1 MKTHSRFAR
10 LLTVAALTTGLTSVA
25 AAQDA
30 EPQAQAAA
38 AQAPAAAPAVERQD
52 PNAGSIRVLVL
63 DQTGAAIVGAAV
75 SVVPANAQSGAE
87 AKTTLANDQG
97 EAILANLA
105 PGRYVIQVESVGFET
120 TQITDVNVRRGR
132 RESRDVQ
139 LPIAGYV
146 EEVEVTRDRTDQNIT
161 DNFSSALTADQIDAL
176 PDDEEEMAEQ
186 LQQMAGPGAVLRVNG
201 FSGGRLPPKS
211 QIAEIRF
218 RFDPYSAENHEAG
231 FPRVDIRTRPGNG
244 QWRNNAS
251 LTFRD
256 ESLNARNAFATDKP
270 SEQARR
276 YQYSM
281 DGPIKK
287 GKTSFSFN
295 VGGMDS
301 FDTETIRT
309 RNVDGTQF
317 DGVASPKTD
326 RVNFNARVEH
336 AINKN
341 QMLRV
346 EYSRNANDQSQLGVG
361 GFELFERAYDR
372 ETRGNEFRVS
382 TSGPIFRKMRNEVR
396 LEVDWNE
403 SVSNSLSDAVT
414 LRVQDAFTSGGAQ
427 VAGGRRSKTI
437 EFADNLDF
445 ALGKKHALRAGI
457 LVEGG
462 SYRSDET
469 RNFNGTY
476 TFSSAEAFAA
486 GLPLQF
492 SQRIGDPLVEYKS
505 FQFGAYLQDDFRVQ
519 KNLMVS
525 YGIRYEA
532 QTHLGD
538 NVNLSP
544 RVSFAWTPFKSGT
557 TTVRGGFGVFNEW
570 YEDSL
575 YEQALRLDGVR
586 QLDLIVRNP
595 TYPSADVTG
604 GTPLPPSVTRI
615 ASDLVMPQITRA
627 SFGVE
632 HAFASWAQF
641 RSNYYIQRTS
651 DEFRAVNLNA
661 PVNGV
666 RPFPTIGKITYVDAI
681 GEAKSQGIDLSMNLN
696 YAPKRIFGTINYR
709 LAKAM
714 NDGDSATSLP
724 MNGGDLAA
732 EWGPSRGDVRH
743 RIFGAAG
750 LWLPLEPEHALR
762 VGHAVQH
769 HHRLRR
775 QRRQRH
781 QRPPARRRPQQRP
794 RRRPAQC
801 RPPPQLAEE
810 HRSAAGRRAGARR
823 PGRRTGHRPRAR
835 RRRGGRR
842 PWSRRRGRRHGRRLR
857 RPRRRQ
863 RPGQLRGVRPGLEPD
878 QHGELPQL
886 LGSAHVV
893 VLRPGAL
900 VGRAA
905 AHRARHARRLLTLFV
920 GGGAPQGPPRQ
931 PLERAAHRTARRGI
945 DSGVPGANLGPRLVF
960 SALNHLPRRTPLPII

>member
-1 MKTHSRFAR
+1 MKTHSWFAR
-10 LLTVAALTTGLTSVA
+10 LSTAAAFTLGVTSLA

-30 EPQAQAAA
+30 DAQAPTAGAAVQAAA
-38 AQAPAAAPAVERQD
+38 ERQD

-75 SVVPANAQSGAE
+75 SVVPANAQSGTE
-87 AKTTLANDQG
+87 AKTTTANEQG

-105 PGRYVIQVESVGFET
+105 PGRYVIQVESIGFET

-132 RESRDVQ
+132 RENRDVQ

-218 RFDPYSAENHEAG
+218 RFDPYAAENHEAG

-256 ESLNARNAFATDKP
+256 ESLNARNAFASDKP

-295 VGGMDS
+295 IGGMNA
-301 FDTETIRT
+301 FDTETILAT
-309 RNVDGTQF
+309 NADGTRF

-341 QMLRV
+341 QMLRL
-346 EYSRNANDQSQLGVG
+346 EFSRNTNEQNQLGVG
-361 GFELFERAYDR
+361 GFELYDRAYDR
-372 ETRGNEFRVS
+372 ETRGHEFRVS
-382 TSGPIFRKMRNEVR
+382 TSGPVFGKLRNEVR

-427 VAGGRRSKTI
+427 VAGGRKSKSI

-457 LVEGG
+457 LIEGG

-544 RVSFAWTPFKSGT
+544 RASFAWTPFKSGT
-557 TTVRGGFGVFNEW
+557 TTIRGGFGVFNEW
-570 YEDSL
+570 FEDSL
-575 YEQALRLDGVR
+575 YEQALRLDGER
-586 QLDLIVRNP
+586 QRDLIVRNP

-632 HAFASWAQF
+632 HAFAGWAQF

-661 PVNGV
+661 RVNGV
-666 RPFPTIGKITYVDAI
+666 VPYPNLGIITYVDAI

-724 MNGGDLAA
+724 MNGGNLEA
-732 EWGPSRGDVRH
+732 EWGPARGDVRH
-743 RIFGAAG
+743 RIFGFASVPLVYGFRSNLNMRYESGTPYNITTGFDDNGDSVINDRPAG
-750 LWLPLEPEHALR
+750 VGRNSARGDGQLNVDLRLSWQKSIGQARGGDQGPGGPGGGPVIVRAPGGGPGGGGGGRGPGGGGGGMGGGGFGGPGGGNGRVNFEVFAQISNLTNTVNYRSYSGVLTSSFFGQALSSAEPRRIELGMR
-762 VGHAVQH
+762 VG
-769 HHRLRR
+769 
-775 QRRQRH
+775 
-781 QRPPARRRPQQRP
+781 
-794 RRRPAQC
+794 
-801 RPPPQLAEE
+801 
-810 HRSAAGRRAGARR
+810 
-823 PGRRTGHRPRAR
+823 
-835 RRRGGRR
+835 
-842 PWSRRRGRRHGRRLR
+842 
-857 RPRRRQ
+857 
-863 RPGQLRGVRPGLEPD
+863 
-878 QHGELPQL
+878 
-886 LGSAHVV
+886 
-893 VLRPGAL
+893 
-900 VGRAA
+900 
-905 AHRARHARRLLTLFV
+905 F
-920 GGGAPQGPPRQ
+920 
-931 PLERAAHRTARRGI
+931 
-945 DSGVPGANLGPRLVF
+945 
-960 SALNHLPRRTPLPII
+960 

>member
-1 MKTHSRFAR
+1 MKAHSLFIQ
-10 LLTVAALTTGLTSVA
+10 LLAVAVLSTSTAAAV

-30 EPQAQAAA
+30 EPQAPVA
-38 AQAPAAAPAVERQD
+38 APAAPQDRPD
-52 PNAGSIRVLVL
+52 PNAGSIKVLVL
-63 DQTGAAIVGAAV
+63 DQTGAAIVGATV
-75 SVVPANAQSGAE
+75 SVIAANAKSGAE
-87 AKTTLANDQG
+87 AKTATANDQG
-97 EAILANLA
+97 DATVDGLA
-105 PGRYVIQVESVGFET
+105 PGRYVIQVESIGFET

-132 RESRDVQ
+132 VEKRDIQ

-146 EEVEVTRDRTDQNIT
+146 EEVEVTRDKTDQNIS
-161 DNFSSALTADQIDAL
+161 DNFSSALTQDQIDAL
-176 PDDEEEMAEQ
+176 PDDEDEMAEQ

-256 ESLNARNAFATDKP
+256 ESLNARNAFAADKP

-295 VGGMDS
+295 IGGMNS
-301 FDTETIRT
+301 FDTETILT
-309 RNVDGTQF
+309 NNPDGTVF
-317 DGVASPKTD
+317 DGVVSPKTD

-346 EYSRNANDQSQLGVG
+346 EFSRNANEQNQLGVG
-361 GFELFERAYDR
+361 GFELYDRAYDR
-372 ETRGNEFRVS
+372 ETRGHEFRIS
-382 TSGPIFRKMRNEVR
+382 TSGPVFRKMRNEVR

-403 SVSNSLSDAVT
+403 SLSTSLSDDLT
-414 LRVQDAFTSGGAQ
+414 LRVQEAFTSGGAQ
-427 VAGGRRSKTI
+427 IAGGRKSKTI

-462 SYRSDET
+462 TYRSDET

-476 TFSSAEAFAA
+476 TFPSNEAFLA
-486 GLPLQF
+486 GQAQQF

-544 RVSFAWTPFKSGT
+544 RASFAWTPFKSGT
-557 TTVRGGFGVFNEW
+557 TTVRGGFGVFNDW

-586 QLDLIVRNP
+586 QRDLIVRNP
-595 TYPSADVTG
+595 TYPNVDLTG
-604 GTPLPPSVTRI
+604 AAASTPSVTRI

-641 RSNYYIQRTS
+641 RSNYYVQRTS

-661 PVNGV
+661 KVNGV
-666 RPFPTIGKITYVDAI
+666 VPYPTLGIITYVDAV

-724 MNGGDLAA
+724 VNGGNLDA
-732 EWGPSRGDVRH
+732 EWGPARGDVRH
-743 RIFGAAG
+743 RIFGFASVPLKYGLRSNLNMRYESGTPYNITTGLDDNADNVLNDRPAG
-750 LWLPLEPEHALR
+750 VGRNSARGDGQLNIDLRLSWQKSLGQARGGDQGPGGPGGGPVIVRAPGGGPGGGGGGRGPGGGGGGGGFGGGGFGGPGGNNGRVNLELFAQVSNLTNTVNYRSYSSVLTSRFFGQALSSAEPRRIELGMR
-762 VGHAVQH
+762 VG
-769 HHRLRR
+769 
-775 QRRQRH
+775 
-781 QRPPARRRPQQRP
+781 
-794 RRRPAQC
+794 
-801 RPPPQLAEE
+801 
-810 HRSAAGRRAGARR
+810 
-823 PGRRTGHRPRAR
+823 
-835 RRRGGRR
+835 
-842 PWSRRRGRRHGRRLR
+842 
-857 RPRRRQ
+857 
-863 RPGQLRGVRPGLEPD
+863 
-878 QHGELPQL
+878 
-886 LGSAHVV
+886 
-893 VLRPGAL
+893 
-900 VGRAA
+900 
-905 AHRARHARRLLTLFV
+905 F
-920 GGGAPQGPPRQ
+920 
-931 PLERAAHRTARRGI
+931 
-945 DSGVPGANLGPRLVF
+945 
-960 SALNHLPRRTPLPII
+960 

>member
-1 MKTHSRFAR
+1 
-10 LLTVAALTTGLTSVA
+10 
-25 AAQDA
+25 
-30 EPQAQAAA
+30 
-38 AQAPAAAPAVERQD
+38 
-52 PNAGSIRVLVL
+52 
-63 DQTGAAIVGAAV
+63 
-75 SVVPANAQSGAE
+75 
-87 AKTTLANDQG
+87 
-97 EAILANLA
+97 
-105 PGRYVIQVESVGFET
+105 
-120 TQITDVNVRRGR
+120 
-132 RESRDVQ
+132 
-139 LPIAGYV
+139 
-146 EEVEVTRDRTDQNIT
+146 
-161 DNFSSALTADQIDAL
+161 
-176 PDDEEEMAEQ
+176 MAEQ

-256 ESLNARNAFATDKP
+256 ESLNARNAFAADEAVRAGAPLPVLDGRPDQEGQDVVLVQHRRHGLVRHRDHPAPATP
-270 SEQARR
+270 TAR
-276 YQYSM
+276 M
-281 DGPIKK
+281 
-287 GKTSFSFN
+287 FN
-295 VGGMDS
+295 
-301 FDTETIRT
+301 
-309 RNVDGTQF
+309 
-317 DGVASPKTD
+317 GVVSPTTD

-346 EYSRNANDQSQLGVG
+346 EFSRNANEQNQLGVG
-361 GFELFERAYDR
+361 GFELSIAPTIARPAATSSASRRAAR
-372 ETRGNEFRVS
+372 CSARCATRCASRS
-382 TSGPIFRKMRNEVR
+382 TGTRRCRRRS
-396 LEVDWNE
+396 
-403 SVSNSLSDAVT
+403 ATTVT

-427 VAGGRRSKTI
+427 IAGGRRSKTI

-476 TFSSAEAFAA
+476 TFSVDRTRSCA
-486 GLPLQF
+486 GQAQQF
-492 SQRIGDPLVEYKS
+492 SQRVGDPLVEYKS

-544 RVSFAWTPFKSGT
+544 RVSFAWTPFKSGS
-557 TTVRGGFGVFNEW
+557 TTVRGGFGVFNDW

-586 QLDLIVRNP
+586 QRDVIVRNP
-595 TYPSADVTG
+595 TYPSADVT
-604 GTPLPPSVTRI
+604 SVHR
-615 ASDLVMPQITRA
+615 AAAVGHADRGRPGDAADHARVVRRRARLRQLGAVPQQLLRPAHVGRVPRRQPQCAGSTA
-627 SFGVE
+627 CV
-632 HAFASWAQF
+632 
-641 RSNYYIQRTS
+641 
-651 DEFRAVNLNA
+651 
-661 PVNGV
+661 
-666 RPFPTIGKITYVDAI
+666 PFPDLGIITYVDAI

-743 RIFGAAG
+743 RIFGFASVPLKYGLRSNLNMRYESGTPYNITTGFDDNDDNVLNDRPAG
-750 LWLPLEPEHALR
+750 VGRNSARGDGQLNVDLR
-762 VGHAVQH
+762 LSWQKSIGQPKGGDQGPGGPGGGPVIVRGPG
-769 HHRLRR
+769 
-775 QRRQRH
+775 
-781 QRPPARRRPQQRP
+781 RPGSGRRRSRP
-794 RRRPAQC
+794 RRR
-801 RPPPQLAEE
+801 
-810 HRSAAGRRAGARR
+810 GW
-823 PGRRTGHRPRAR
+823 R
-835 RRRGGRR
+835 RRL
-842 PWSRRRGRRHGRRLR
+842 WRRLR
-857 RPRRRQ
+857 AGRQ
-863 RPGQLRGVRPGLEPD
+863 RRPGQLRGVRPGVEPD

-886 LGSAHVV
+886 LGRARRR
-893 VLRPGAL
+893 VLRPGAVL
-900 VGRAA
+900 GRAA
-905 AHRARHARRLLTLFV
+905 PYRARHARRLLGSDRLRSRLPMRFRRRLRRHGCRSRDWNCTTTAFERGPGIEPRHPALFC
-920 GGGAPQGPPRQ
+920 G
-931 PLERAAHRTARRGI
+931 TCRR
-945 DSGVPGANLGPRLVF
+945 PGR
-960 SALNHLPRRTPLPII
+960 LPIMRPARLPPEGAWS

>member
-1 MKTHSRFAR
+1 MKSHNWFAR
-10 LLTVAALTTGLTSVA
+10 LLAVAALSTSVTTFA
-25 AAQDA
+25 DAQDA
-30 EPQAQAAA
+30 EPQATAAAPAAA
-38 AQAPAAAPAVERQD
+38 AQAPAAERQD
-52 PNAGSIRVLVL
+52 PSAGSIRVLVL
-63 DQTGAAIVGAAV
+63 DQTGAAIVGASVSAV
-75 SVVPANAQSGAE
+75 LANAQSGTE
-87 AKTTLANDQG
+87 ARTTTANDQG
-97 EAILANLA
+97 EAILANLP
-105 PGRYVIQVESVGFET
+105 PGKYVIQVESIGFET
-120 TQITDVNVRRGR
+120 QHLSDINVRRGR

-146 EEVEVTRDRTDQNIT
+146 EEVEVTRDKTDQNIT
-161 DNFSSALTADQIDAL
+161 DNFSSALTQDQIDAL
-176 PDDEEEMAEQ
+176 PDDEDEMAEQ

-251 LTFRD
+251 VTLRD
-256 ESLNARNAFATDKP
+256 ESLNARNAFATEKP

-287 GKTSFSFN
+287 GKTSFSLN

-309 RNVDGTQF
+309 NNPDGTLF
-317 DGVASPKTD
+317 NGVVSPTTD
-326 RVNFNARVEH
+326 RINLNARVEH

-346 EYSRNANDQSQLGVG
+346 EYSRNANDQGLLGVG
-361 GFELFERAYDR
+361 GFDLFERAYDR
-372 ETRGNEFRVS
+372 EVRGNEFRIS
-382 TSGPIFRKMRNEVR
+382 TSGPVFRKMRNEVR

-403 SVSNSLSDAVT
+403 TVSTSLSDARTIRVT
-414 LRVQDAFTSGGAQ
+414 EAFTSGGAQ
-427 VAGGRRSKTI
+427 IAGGRKSRTI

-445 ALGKKHALRAGI
+445 ALGKRHALRAGF

-462 SYRSDET
+462 SYRSDES

-476 TFSSAEAFAA
+476 TFSSNAA
-486 GLPLQF
+486 YLAGVAQQF
-492 SQRIGDPLVEYKS
+492 TQRIGDPLVEYRS

-519 KNLMVS
+519 KNLLVS
-525 YGIRYEA
+525 YGLRYEA

-544 RVSFAWTPFKSGT
+544 RVSFAWTPFKSGS
-557 TTVRGGFGVFNEW
+557 TTVRGGFGVFNDW

-575 YEQALRLDGVR
+575 YEQALRLDGAH

-595 TYPSADVTG
+595 TYPSVDLTG
-604 GTPLPPSVTRI
+604 AAASTPSVTRI

-641 RSNYYIQRTS
+641 RSNYFIQRTD

-666 RPFPTIGKITYVDAI
+666 RPFPNLGIVTYVDAV

-724 MNGGDLAA
+724 VNGSDLDA
-732 EWGPSRGDVRH
+732 EWGPARGDVRH
-743 RIFGAAG
+743 RIFGFASVPLKFGFRSNLNMRYESGTPYNITTGFDDNGDDVINDRPAGVGRNSARGDGQLNVDLRLSWQKSIGQPRSGDQGPGGPGGGPVIVRGPGGPGGGGGGRGPGGGGGGGGFGGGLGPGGNAGRVNFEIFAQVSNLTNTVNYRSYSGVIGTRFFGQALSAA
-750 LWLPLEPEHALR
+750 EPRRIELGMR
-762 VGHAVQH
+762 VG
-769 HHRLRR
+769 
-775 QRRQRH
+775 
-781 QRPPARRRPQQRP
+781 
-794 RRRPAQC
+794 
-801 RPPPQLAEE
+801 
-810 HRSAAGRRAGARR
+810 
-823 PGRRTGHRPRAR
+823 
-835 RRRGGRR
+835 
-842 PWSRRRGRRHGRRLR
+842 
-857 RPRRRQ
+857 
-863 RPGQLRGVRPGLEPD
+863 
-878 QHGELPQL
+878 
-886 LGSAHVV
+886 
-893 VLRPGAL
+893 
-900 VGRAA
+900 
-905 AHRARHARRLLTLFV
+905 F
-920 GGGAPQGPPRQ
+920 
-931 PLERAAHRTARRGI
+931 
-945 DSGVPGANLGPRLVF
+945 
-960 SALNHLPRRTPLPII
+960 

>member
-1 MKTHSRFAR
+1 MKTHPWFAR
-10 LLTVAALTTGLTSVA
+10 LATVAALTISVTSLA

-30 EPQAQAAA
+30 DAPAPAG
-38 AQAPAAAPAVERQD
+38 APAAAPQTAAAPAAAERQD

-87 AKTTLANDQG
+87 AKTIAANEQG

-105 PGRYVIQVESVGFET
+105 PGRYVIQVESIGFET

-146 EEVEVTRDRTDQNIT
+146 EEVEVTRDRTDQNIN

-218 RFDPYSAENHEAG
+218 RFDPYAAENHEAG

-256 ESLNARNAFATDKP
+256 ESMNARNAFASDKP

-309 RNVDGTQF
+309 TNVDGTVF
-317 DGVASPKTD
+317 DGVVSPKTD
-326 RVNFNARVEH
+326 RINFNARVEH

-341 QMLRV
+341 QMLRL
-346 EYSRNANDQSQLGVG
+346 EFSRNANEQNQLGVG
-361 GFELFERAYDR
+361 GFELYDRAYDR
-372 ETRGNEFRVS
+372 ETRGHQFRVS
-382 TSGPIFRKMRNEVR
+382 TSGPVFGKLRNEVR
-396 LEVDWNE
+396 VEVDWDE
-403 SVSNSLSDAVT
+403 SVSTSLSDAVT
-414 LRVQDAFTSGGAQ
+414 LRVQSAFTSGGAQ

-462 SYRSDET
+462 SYRSDEM

-476 TFSSAEAFAA
+476 SFANREAFLANQA
-486 GLPLQF
+486 QQY
-492 SQRIGDPLVEYKS
+492 SVRQGDPLVEYKS
-505 FQFGAYLQDDFRVQ
+505 FQVGAYLQDDFRVQ

-538 NVNLSP
+538 NINLSP
-544 RVSFAWTPFKSGT
+544 RASFAWTPFKSGT
-557 TTVRGGFGVFNEW
+557 TTVRGGFGVFNDW

-575 YEQALRLDGVR
+575 YEQALRLDGQR
-586 QLDLIVRNP
+586 QRDLIVRNP
-595 TYPSADVTG
+595 TYPIVDLTG
-604 GTPLPPSVTRI
+604 AAAAAPSVTRV

-632 HAFASWAQF
+632 HAFAGWAQF

-661 PVNGV
+661 KVNGV
-666 RPFPTIGKITYVDAI
+666 VPFPELGIITYVDAV

-724 MNGGDLAA
+724 VNGGDLAA
-732 EWGPSRGDVRH
+732 EWGPARGDVRH
-743 RIFGAAG
+743 RIFGFASVPLKFGLRTNLNMRYESATPYTITTGFDDNADNVLNDRPVGVGRNSARGDGQFNVDLRLSWQKSVGQRSGEQGGPGGPGGGPVIVRGPGGPGGGGGGGGRGGGGGGGGFGGPGGGPGGGNGRVNFEVFAQVSNLTNTVNFRSYGSVISSQDFFGRPLAAG
-750 LWLPLEPEHALR
+750 E
-762 VGHAVQH
+762 
-769 HHRLRR
+769 
-775 QRRQRH
+775 
-781 QRPPARRRPQQRP
+781 P
-794 RRRPAQC
+794 RRIEIGTRI
-801 RPPPQLAEE
+801 
-810 HRSAAGRRAGARR
+810 G
-823 PGRRTGHRPRAR
+823 
-835 RRRGGRR
+835 
-842 PWSRRRGRRHGRRLR
+842 
-857 RPRRRQ
+857 
-863 RPGQLRGVRPGLEPD
+863 
-878 QHGELPQL
+878 
-886 LGSAHVV
+886 
-893 VLRPGAL
+893 
-900 VGRAA
+900 
-905 AHRARHARRLLTLFV
+905 F
-920 GGGAPQGPPRQ
+920 
-931 PLERAAHRTARRGI
+931 
-945 DSGVPGANLGPRLVF
+945 
-960 SALNHLPRRTPLPII
+960 

>member
-1 MKTHSRFAR
+1 MKAHSLFIQ
-10 LLTVAALTTGLTSVA
+10 LLAVAVLSTSTAAAV

-30 EPQAQAAA
+30 EPQAPVA
-38 AQAPAAAPAVERQD
+38 APAAPQDRPD
-52 PNAGSIRVLVL
+52 PNAGSIKVLVL
-63 DQTGAAIVGAAV
+63 DQTGAAIVGATV
-75 SVVPANAQSGAE
+75 SVIAANAKSGAE
-87 AKTTLANDQG
+87 AKTATANDQG
-97 EAILANLA
+97 DATVDGLA
-105 PGRYVIQVESVGFET
+105 PGRYVIQVESIGFET

-132 RESRDVQ
+132 VEKRDIQ

-146 EEVEVTRDRTDQNIT
+146 EEVEVTRDKTDQNIS
-161 DNFSSALTADQIDAL
+161 DNFSSALTQDQIDAL
-176 PDDEEEMAEQ
+176 PDDEDEMAEQ

-256 ESLNARNAFATDKP
+256 ESLNARNAFAADKP

-295 VGGMDS
+295 IGGMNS
-301 FDTETIRT
+301 FDTETILT
-309 RNVDGTQF
+309 NNPDGTVF
-317 DGVASPKTD
+317 DGVVSPKTD

-346 EYSRNANDQSQLGVG
+346 EFSRNANEQNQLGVG
-361 GFELFERAYDR
+361 GFELYDRAYDR
-372 ETRGNEFRVS
+372 ETRGHEFRIS
-382 TSGPIFRKMRNEVR
+382 TSGPVFRKMRNEVR

-403 SVSNSLSDAVT
+403 SLSTSLSDDLT
-414 LRVQDAFTSGGAQ
+414 LRVQEAFTSGGAQ
-427 VAGGRRSKTI
+427 IAGGRKSKTI

-462 SYRSDET
+462 TYRSDET

-476 TFSSAEAFAA
+476 TFPSNEAFLA
-486 GLPLQF
+486 GQAQQF

-544 RVSFAWTPFKSGT
+544 RASFAWTPFKSGT
-557 TTVRGGFGVFNEW
+557 TTVRGGFGVFNDW

-586 QLDLIVRNP
+586 QRDLIVRNP
-595 TYPSADVTG
+595 TYPNVDLTG
-604 GTPLPPSVTRI
+604 AAASTPSVTRV

-641 RSNYYIQRTS
+641 RSNYYVQRTS

-661 PVNGV
+661 KVNGV
-666 RPFPTIGKITYVDAI
+666 VPYPTLGIITYVDAV

-724 MNGGDLAA
+724 VNGGNLDA
-732 EWGPSRGDVRH
+732 EWGPARGDVRH
-743 RIFGAAG
+743 RIFGFASVPLKYGLRSNLNMRYESGTPYNITTGLDDNADNVLNDRPAG
-750 LWLPLEPEHALR
+750 VGRNSARGDGQLNIDLRLSWQKSLGQARGGDQGPGGPGGGPVIVRAPGGGPGGGGGGRGPGGGGGGGGGGFGGGGFGGPGGNNGRVNLELFAQVSNLTNTVNYRSYSGVLTSRFFGQALSSAEPRRIELGMR
-762 VGHAVQH
+762 VG
-769 HHRLRR
+769 
-775 QRRQRH
+775 
-781 QRPPARRRPQQRP
+781 
-794 RRRPAQC
+794 
-801 RPPPQLAEE
+801 
-810 HRSAAGRRAGARR
+810 
-823 PGRRTGHRPRAR
+823 
-835 RRRGGRR
+835 
-842 PWSRRRGRRHGRRLR
+842 
-857 RPRRRQ
+857 
-863 RPGQLRGVRPGLEPD
+863 
-878 QHGELPQL
+878 
-886 LGSAHVV
+886 
-893 VLRPGAL
+893 
-900 VGRAA
+900 
-905 AHRARHARRLLTLFV
+905 F
-920 GGGAPQGPPRQ
+920 
-931 PLERAAHRTARRGI
+931 
-945 DSGVPGANLGPRLVF
+945 
-960 SALNHLPRRTPLPII
+960 

>member
-1 MKTHSRFAR
+1 MKPKSLVAQ
-10 LLTVAALTTGLTSVA
+10 LLAVAVLSTGTAAAV

-30 EPQAQAAA
+30 EPQAPTA
-38 AQAPAAAPAVERQD
+38 APAAAPATPAAAQERPD
-52 PNAGSIRVLVL
+52 PNSGSIKVLVL
-63 DQTGAAIVGAAV
+63 DQTGAAIVGASV
-75 SVVPANAQSGAE
+75 SVIAANAASGSE
-87 AKTTLANDQG
+87 AKTVSANDLG
-97 EAILANLA
+97 EATLERLA
-105 PGRYVIQVESVGFET
+105 PGRYVVQVESIGFET
-120 TQITDVNVRRGR
+120 TQITDINVRRGR
-132 RESRDVQ
+132 QEKRDVQ

-146 EEVEVTRDRTDQNIT
+146 EEVEVTRDKTDQNIN

-176 PDDEEEMAEQ
+176 PDDEDEMAEQ

-256 ESLNARNAFATDKP
+256 ESLNARNAFAADKP

-287 GKTSFSFN
+287 GKTSFSLN

-309 RNVDGTQF
+309 TNIDGTVF

-326 RVNFNARVEH
+326 RINFNARVEH

-341 QMLRV
+341 QMLRL
-346 EYSRNANDQSQLGVG
+346 EFSRNANDQSQLGVG
-361 GFELFERAYDR
+361 GFELFDRAYDR
-372 ETRGNEFRVS
+372 ETRNHEFRVS
-382 TSGPIFRKMRNEVR
+382 TSGPVFRKMRNEVR

-403 SVSNSLSDAVT
+403 SLSTSLSDDVT
-414 LRVQDAFTSGGAQ
+414 LRVQEAFTRGGAQ
-427 VAGGRRSKTI
+427 VAGGRRSKSL

-445 ALGKKHALRAGI
+445 TLGKKHALHAGI

-462 SYRSDET
+462 SYRSDES

-476 TFSSAEAFAA
+476 TFASADAFLA
-486 GLPLQF
+486 GQALQF
-492 SQRIGDPLVEYKS
+492 SQRTGDPMVEYKS
-505 FQFGAYLQDDFRVQ
+505 FQVGAYLQDDFRVQ
-519 KNLMVS
+519 KNLLVS

-538 NVNLSP
+538 NINLSP
-544 RVSFAWTPFKSGT
+544 RLSFAWTPFKSGS
-557 TTVRGGFGVFNEW
+557 TTVRGGFGVFNDW

-575 YEQALRLDGVR
+575 YEQALRLDGVH
-586 QLDLIVRNP
+586 QTDVIVRNP

-604 GTPLPPSVTRI
+604 GTTLPPSVTQV
-615 ASDLVMPQITRA
+615 AADLVMPQITRA
-627 SFGVE
+627 SFGIE

-641 RSNYYIQRTS
+641 RSNYYVQRTS

-661 PVNGV
+661 RVNGV
-666 RPFPTIGKITYVDAI
+666 VPFPDLGIITYVDAI

-724 MNGGDLAA
+724 MSGGDLAA
-732 EWGPSRGDVRH
+732 EWGAARGDVRH
-743 RIFGAAG
+743 RIFGFASVPLKYGFRSNLNMRYESGTPYNITTGEDNNGDSVINDRPVGVGRNSARGDGQLNVDLRLSWQKSVGQPRGVDQGPGGPGGGPVIVRGPGGGPGGGGGGRGPGGGGGGGGFGGGPGGNAG
-750 LWLPLEPEHALR
+750 RVNFEVFAQVSNLTNTVNYRSYSGVVTSRFFGQALSSAEPRRIELGMR
-762 VGHAVQH
+762 VG
-769 HHRLRR
+769 
-775 QRRQRH
+775 
-781 QRPPARRRPQQRP
+781 
-794 RRRPAQC
+794 
-801 RPPPQLAEE
+801 
-810 HRSAAGRRAGARR
+810 
-823 PGRRTGHRPRAR
+823 
-835 RRRGGRR
+835 
-842 PWSRRRGRRHGRRLR
+842 
-857 RPRRRQ
+857 
-863 RPGQLRGVRPGLEPD
+863 
-878 QHGELPQL
+878 
-886 LGSAHVV
+886 
-893 VLRPGAL
+893 
-900 VGRAA
+900 
-905 AHRARHARRLLTLFV
+905 F
-920 GGGAPQGPPRQ
+920 
-931 PLERAAHRTARRGI
+931 
-945 DSGVPGANLGPRLVF
+945 
-960 SALNHLPRRTPLPII
+960 